1 MKVKLEVELDTEKQK
16 DLDMIE
22 DVIYHLQDV
31 REILEEHQENLREQR
46 LRQKELDRIRSLE
59 NIEKQV
65 DQNITKNLEDFNID
79 KTSEN

>member
-31 REILEEHQENLREQR
+31 REILEEHQENLNN
-46 LRQKELDRIRSLE
+46 S
-59 NIEKQV
+59 
-65 DQNITKNLEDFNID
+65 TKHKNNRR
-79 KTSEN
+79 K